1 MPRRLGLI
9 VNPVAGLGGRVGL
22 KGSDGL
28 EIQQRARALGA
39 EPRAGERTA
48 AALAPLRHLAD
59 SIDLL
64 TVAGPMGEAV
74 ALRAGFRPQVVSV
87 PGGGVGGATTAEDT
101 GRAAR
106 AMQEAGAELV
116 LFAGG
121 DGTARD
127 MCRAVGTG
135 LPVLGIPA
143 GVKIHSAVYGITPVL
158 AGALAAE
165 YLLGGRARLREAE
178 VVDLDEESHRQGRI
192 VTALHGYLMVPY
204 RAGAIQGRK
213 VPTPPGETAQAQAI
227 AAAVAEQMEPGRAY
241 ALGPGTTTRALAEH
255 LGLPKTLVG
264 VDLITREELLAAD
277 VGEQQILAVQERRPL
292 GIIITP
298 IGGQGFLLGRGNQ
311 QISPRVLRRVG
322 REHLLVICPAAKLA
336 ALQGRP
342 LLVDTGDPEVDG
354 QLAGYLEVTTGY
366 RERAVYPVS
375 GGGPTDE
382 NGTATAT

>member
-1 MPRRLGLI
+1 
-9 VNPVAGLGGRVGL
+9 
-22 KGSDGL
+22 
-28 EIQQRARALGA
+28 
-39 EPRAGERTA
+39 
-48 AALAPLRHLAD
+48 
-59 SIDLL
+59 
-64 TVAGPMGEAV
+64 
-74 ALRAGFRPQVVSV
+74 
-87 PGGGVGGATTAEDT
+87 VGGATTAEDT

-143 GVKIHSAVYGITPVL
+143 GVKIHSAVYGVTPVL

-165 YLLGGRARLREAE
+165 YLRGGRARLREAE
-178 VVDLDEESHRQGRI
+178 VVDLDEESYRQGRI

-277 VGEQQILAVQERRPL
+277 VGEQQILAAQERRPL

-298 IGGQGFLLGRGNQ
+298 IGGQGFLLGRGNH